1 MKKLSYVLAGAAM
14 CGMIASC
21 GPKAGYTISG
31 SINNVADGDSVFLQ
45 EPVGRSLVNIDST
58 VVKDGKFEFKGTQ
71 DSIINAVITWDAKD
85 GAQRVGLY
93 LENGDIKVKFEND
106 ITSVIG
112 TSLNNAYQEMKDKVA
127 LIQKEREK
135 ILENLKDTT
144 LAETVVAEQNK
155 ALEDLDKK
163 EISVLYNTIENNS
176 DNLLGLTLFK
186 NIYYTLSLEQKENI
200 LSKFPATYDND
211 PSIERIRAQVTSE
224 KNTAVGMKYT
234 NLTMENP
241 EGQEVS
247 LSDYVG
253 NGKLVLID
261 FWATW
266 CGPCRREMP
275 NIVSLYDKYKNKGFE
290 IVGVSFD
297 NNAEAW
303 RNGIKQMNMTWP
315 QMSDLKGWQSEGG
328 AVYGISS
335 IPYTILISGDGT
347 IVARNLQGEELYDKI
362 EELLK

>member
-1 MKKLSYVLAGAAM
+1 
-14 CGMIASC
+14 
-21 GPKAGYTISG
+21 
-31 SINNVADGDSVFLQ
+31 
-45 EPVGRSLVNIDST
+45 
-58 VVKDGKFEFKGTQ
+58 
-71 DSIINAVITWDAKD
+71 
-85 GAQRVGLY
+85 
-93 LENGDIKVKFEND
+93 
-106 ITSVIG
+106 
-112 TSLNNAYQEMKDKVA
+112 
-127 LIQKEREK
+127 
-135 ILENLKDTT
+135 
-144 LAETVVAEQNK
+144 
-155 ALEDLDKK
+155 
-163 EISVLYNTIENNS
+163 
-176 DNLLGLTLFK
+176 
-186 NIYYTLSLEQKENI
+186 
-200 LSKFPATYDND
+200 
-211 PSIERIRAQVTSE
+211 
-224 KNTAVGMKYT
+224 MKYT

-297 NNAEAW
+297 HNAEAW